1 MVSLEHI
8 TFVCA
13 DFYHKQELKH
23 IDSVGLVITPK
34 SQQVFLLT
42 EFWKKKEQKLFLPAV
57 LFLLDHLNKICF
69 ITDSILWIPPLP
81 QYI

>member
-8 TFVCA
+8 SFVCA
-13 DFYHKQELKH
+13 NFYHEQRSQELKH

-42 EFWKKKEQKLFLPAV
+42 EFWKMDRSCSFLQFSLF
-57 LFLLDHLNKICF
+57 
-69 ITDSILWIPPLP
+69 
-81 QYI
+81 